1 MLRVLLKRSPY
12 LTMASACVHIGAVAT
27 LFPLQLPLA
36 AKLAIGVALGLSLAH
51 SIRRFA
57 WLGSPGSIVGLEL
70 TDREHGSI
78 QFAQGVWCEGRVLPT
93 TYVTPMLTVVNV
105 RVNGLRTVRHA
116 IIVQDNIDADDFRKL
131 RVMLRWAYPKDAAIA
146 APM

>member
-12 LTMASACVHIGAVAT
+12 LTVASACVHIGAVAT

-93 TYVTPMLTVVNV
+93 TYVTPVLTVVN
-105 RVNGLRTVRHA
+105 
-116 IIVQDNIDADDFRKL
+116 
-131 RVMLRWAYPKDAAIA
+131 
-146 APM
+146 